1 MSDVRPNYHN
11 HIYASILILGIV
23 ICLTAVYMTE
33 SKIEFF
39 EHNTNRIHRLITA
52 SEIELDTLDREA
64 VIIEKTLSDMKNKL
78 SNNKKVDKSMTKSF
92 LLLKQDINYLNA
104 DIAEKQKLL
113 ISLNLLKTNT
123 LSQIKT
129 LFWVNSALLVTGS
142 LMIIL
147 GVAALGFR
155 LEIFEERRKK
165 KRAMSEEG

>member
-1 MSDVRPNYHN
+1 
-11 HIYASILILGIV
+11 
-23 ICLTAVYMTE
+23 MTE